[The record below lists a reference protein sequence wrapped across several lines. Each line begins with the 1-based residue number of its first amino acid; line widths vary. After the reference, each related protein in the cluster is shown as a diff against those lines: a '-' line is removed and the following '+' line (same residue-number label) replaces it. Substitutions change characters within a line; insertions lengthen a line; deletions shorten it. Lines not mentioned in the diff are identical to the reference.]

1 MKDAI
6 IEPQSNSKIILII
19 GDFIVMLL
27 FVLVGRSS
35 HSMTA
40 DITAIMMTAV
50 PFLFGWFVITPWFGL
65 FSAAVSLNWRALLP
79 RLILSWAIGG
89 ALALVLRT
97 LLLGRPVPA
106 GIIPSFAVA
115 AMSFSTLFML
125 IWRLAYLWWMRRLAG

>member
-6 IEPQSNSKIILII
+6 IEPQSNNKFILIA
-19 GDFIVMLL
+19 GDFIVLLL
-27 FVLVGRSS
+27 FVLVGRGS
-35 HSMTA
+35 HSMSA
-40 DITAIMMTAV
+40 DIPAIMMTAA

-65 FSAAVSLNWRALLP
+65 FNADVSLNWRALLP
-79 RLILSWAIGG
+79 RLIIGWAIGG

-115 AMSFSTLFML
+115 AMGFSTLFML
-125 IWRLAYLWWMRRLAG
+125 IWRLGYLWWMRRS

>member
-6 IEPQSNSKIILII
+6 VEPQSNNKFILIA
-19 GDFIVMLL
+19 GDFIVLLL
-27 FVLVGRSS
+27 FVLVGRGS
-35 HSMTA
+35 HSMSA
-40 DITAIMMTAV
+40 DIPAIMMTAA

-65 FSAAVSLNWRALLP
+65 FKADVSLNWRALLP
-79 RLILSWAIGG
+79 RLIIGWAIGG

-125 IWRLAYLWWMRRLAG
+125 IWRLGYLWWMRRS